1 MNTQE
6 LYDRNKFEDVKIS
19 KSILISEGTHQ
30 DVGVKQVINGSIIE
44 ISFDESLNLK
54 EGQQLRLEFDLD

>member
-1 MNTQE
+1 MSSIKIDLKDE
-6 LYDRNKFEDVKIS
+6 FKEVKIS

-30 DVGVKQVINGSIIE
+30 DVSLKQVIKGSIIE

-54 EGQQLRLEFDLD
+54 EGQQFRLEFE

>member
-1 MNTQE
+1 
-6 LYDRNKFEDVKIS
+6 LCFETEVKIS

-30 DVGVKQVINGSIIE
+30 DVGVKQVIKGSIIE

-54 EGQQLRLEFDLD
+54 EGQQLRLEFDLDW